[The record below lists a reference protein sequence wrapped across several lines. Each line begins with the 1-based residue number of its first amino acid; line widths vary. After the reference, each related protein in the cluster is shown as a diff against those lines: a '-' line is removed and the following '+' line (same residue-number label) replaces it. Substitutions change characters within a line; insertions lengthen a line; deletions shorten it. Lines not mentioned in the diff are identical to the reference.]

1 MFAIKMISNYLI
13 INKALYASIF
23 HAFDEILQLIYGY
36 KERIISSGPTLAWL
50 LDECAAPVDL

>member
-1 MFAIKMISNYLI
+1 MISNYLI
-13 INKALYASIF
+13 INKASHASIF

-36 KERIISSGPTLAWL
+36 KERIISSDPTLAWL